1 LAGSRFISSAS
12 SNGILRATGDHQA
25 EVGAAGRL
33 VAVATTRPSSRT
45 AMPVV
50 PPPTSTTTP
59 SADTEDGVRRGGL
72 VDDRGAVEA
81 CRLDH
86 VPVGADLA
94 DGDARRDGDRRRGE
108 LPVETLL
115 DLGLELADEGDR
127 SGVVED
133 YAVPHHVGEPG
144 GAGDR
149 PAAVVDGEEHG
160 EGRAQVDP
168 DAEAP
173 RRLDGTG
180 PGHGGVRRVEQ
191 LCETGVEPGH
201 QVPPSLTSRSSR

>member
-1 LAGSRFISSAS
+1 
-12 SNGILRATGDHQA
+12 
-25 EVGAAGRL
+25 
-33 VAVATTRPSSRT
+33 
-45 AMPVV
+45 MPVV

-59 SADTEDGVRRGGL
+59 SRTPRTVFAAVGSSTTAVQSKPAASTTYPWERTSLTGTPGGM
-72 VDDRGAVEA
+72 VTDAVGSS
-81 CRLDH
+81 L
-86 VPVGADLA
+86 
-94 DGDARRDGDRRRGE
+94 
-108 LPVETLL
+108 VETLL